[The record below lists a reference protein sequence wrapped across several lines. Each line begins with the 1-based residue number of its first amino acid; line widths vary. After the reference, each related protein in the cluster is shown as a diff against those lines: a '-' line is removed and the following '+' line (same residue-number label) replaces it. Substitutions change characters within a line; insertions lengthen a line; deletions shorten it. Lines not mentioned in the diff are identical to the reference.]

1 MQQGQ
6 GHQSTSL
13 MLETYEACQS
23 LSPRRPHLAQLD
35 TAHPSLPPPASQAQ
49 APLAE
54 QGDHPQELGAPQ
66 VRPPSLS
73 SSLLETRADPAPP
86 ASTNRTNADLQRQIS
101 LMRGE
106 RLALKGTHFQLEC
119 ENAALRD
126 RLDRA
131 DERER
136 QLIDER
142 DRLRQGP
149 ASSYDPDQVEV
160 RSLPLALQAREA
172 RH

>member
-1 MQQGQ
+1 
-6 GHQSTSL
+6 
-13 MLETYEACQS
+13 
-23 LSPRRPHLAQLD
+23 
-35 TAHPSLPPPASQAQ
+35 
-49 APLAE
+49 
-54 QGDHPQELGAPQ
+54 